1 MSDRPTISIYSNGR
15 IQEWYYL
22 RNWPFDSVLLECVDL
37 VKQIGPATE
46 RSEVLAR
53 LGEDPDQEHDE
64 ESLLFLEGCSE
75 FDAVIDLTGRVVF
88 YKWTEE
94 TLDEAESSKR
104 SIASP
109 GEYDEAYR
117 LDGPW
122 AGGGLISFDV
132 LDHVRER
139 LEGEVP
145 DGHEDADE
153 VNFLI
158 DEVLPGI
165 IADALGGGSGQ

>member
-37 VKQIGPATE
+37 VKQIGSATE
-46 RSEVLAR
+46 RGEVLAR
-53 LGEDPDQEHDE
+53 LGEDPNQEYDE
-64 ESLLFLEGCSE
+64 EGLLFLEGCSE

-88 YKWTEE
+88 YKWADE
-94 TLDEAESSKR
+94 TLDEAESSR
-104 SIASP
+104 RPIASP
-109 GEYDEAYR
+109 GDYDEAYR
-117 LDGPW
+117 LHGPW
-122 AGGGLISFDV
+122 AGGDLISFDV

-145 DGHEDADE
+145 DGREEAEE
-153 VNFLI
+153 VNLFI

-165 IADALGGGSGQ
+165 ITDAFGCDPER